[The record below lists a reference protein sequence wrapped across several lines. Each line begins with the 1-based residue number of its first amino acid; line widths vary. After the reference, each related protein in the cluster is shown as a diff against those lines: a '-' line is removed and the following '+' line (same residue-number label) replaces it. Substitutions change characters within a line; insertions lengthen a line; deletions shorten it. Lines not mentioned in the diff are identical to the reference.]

1 MKKLWLTPSHQS
13 LCCTNHILIRVIK
26 MGTEEKMPRHCLN
39 TSIHRS
45 TQHTAHKRNLVR
57 ISRQLCD
64 SALITQVLML
74 QVVFM
79 PANMMSCM
87 QQMEMKSDF
96 ALKLIKE
103 NRTSAT
109 GVYTAVSMVRENVFH
124 CTNIKIHTYIR
135 TCSQTV
141 HT

>member
-1 MKKLWLTPSHQS
+1 MTYSLSPIALLHESHFD
-13 LCCTNHILIRVIK
+13 T
-26 MGTEEKMPRHCLN
+26 RHKNGNRGKNAKTLLEYID
-39 TSIHRS
+39 TSK
-45 TQHTAHKRNLVR
+45 HTAHKRNLVR

-124 CTNIKIHTYIR
+124 CTNIKILTYIR